1 MMTRRSERFFLRLLA
16 TSIVFLISVSS
27 LRAQQANHYDVA
39 AYVWPAYQPDARFKD
54 IGVFK
59 DGKGEWESIYK
70 AKPKFPGD
78 KQPEVP
84 LWGYVN
90 EADPKVMEKKIDAAV
105 SHGVNV
111 FIYDWYWYDGK
122 PFLENGINKGFLG
135 AKNRN
140 KMKFYLMWANH
151 DHSAYLDNTTDD
163 KSKIY
168 WHGGIDR
175 PTFNTMIAHIIKDY
189 FKQPNYYKINGEPVI
204 SIYELA
210 TFVKGLG
217 GITKAKEA
225 LDYFTQ
231 KTKEAGFPGLH
242 VQGILWGEL
251 PSNLSGVPGDTTVT
265 QNNTVAALNLKSLTN
280 YQWVHYVPLT
290 RYDKWGE
297 KGIARWDKFS
307 KEFTVPYFPQVSI
320 SWDNNPRFP
329 VALQGRVTNA
339 NPEDFKRFL
348 IKAKEYLDDHPN
360 QPKLITINAWNEWA
374 EGSYLEPDKEHGY
387 GYLNAVKEVF
397 GSLLYFQ
404 INNL

>member
-1 MMTRRSERFFLRLLA
+1 MIKNSIKKIFLYTNLLFI
-16 TSIVFLISVSS
+16 TCIISAH
-27 LRAQQANHYDVA
+27 AQEANHQHYDVA

-59 DGKGEWESIYK
+59 DGKGEWESIYN

-84 LWGYVN
+84 LWGYTN
-90 EADPKVMEKKIDAAV
+90 EADPEVMEKKIDAAS

-122 PFLENGINKGFLG
+122 PFLENGLDNGFLK

-151 DHSAYLDNTTDD
+151 NHTSYLDNTTDD

-168 WHGGIDR
+168 WYGGVDR
-175 PTFNTMIAHIIKDY
+175 PTFNTIVAHIIKDY
-189 FKQPNYYKINGEPVI
+189 FSQPNYYKINGEPVI

-210 TFVKGLG
+210 TFIKGMGGVKQ
-217 GITKAKEA
+217 AKDA

-242 VQGILWGEL
+242 LQGVLWGAI
-251 PSNLSGVPGDTTVT
+251 PSNLSGVPGDTTAT
-265 QNNTVAALNLKSLTN
+265 QNNTVLTLGFKSLTN
-280 YQWVHYVPLT
+280 YQWIHYVSPD
-290 RYDKWGE
+290 RYDKWG
-297 KGIARWDKFS
+297 DKAIKSWVTFS
-307 KEFTVPYFPQVSI
+307 KDFTVPYFPHVSI

-329 VALQGRVTNA
+329 KALQGRVTNA
-339 NPEDFKRFL
+339 NPADFKRFL
-348 IKAKEYLDDHPN
+348 LLAKAYVDSHPD

-387 GYLNAVKEVF
+387 GYLDAVKEVF
-397 GSLLYFQ
+397 GGGDFK
-404 INNL
+404 